1 MASQHIEIP
10 STASRLSADVRRFV
24 DSARALQELGVKI
37 KDVADQVS
45 SGGDWAAMATKLGLG
60 ADEAAA
66 ETVYN
71 LITNVQDDLTAADYN
86 ALIDRLG

>member
-24 DSARALQELGVKI
+24 DNARALQELGVKI
-37 KDVADQVS
+37 KDIADQVS
-45 SGGDWAAMATKLGLG
+45 SGSDWAALATKLGTD
-60 ADEAAA
+60 ATSA

-71 LITNVQDDLTAADYN
+71 LITNVQDDLATADYN
-86 ALIDRLG
+86 ALLDRLG